1 MDHFLSIHYNQV
13 SDQASYKNSCF
24 FSFGGL
30 GVCWFFLFVLGL
42 TILTAFF
49 KKYYYDTHRI
59 CFV

>member
-30 GVCWFFLFVLGL
+30 GFCWVFLFVLGL
-42 TILTAFF
+42 TIPTAF
-49 KKYYYDTHRI
+49 
-59 CFV
+59 